1 MSNLNTLAVDIPD
14 VQFDPST
21 PGLTGL
27 VQIASWVL
35 SIGLVLGLLFL
46 IIALIGMATRG
57 FGNERVQGFIGD
69 NILRV
74 FIVVGLLAGVNGLF
88 QLFVGFDWGLG

>member
-1 MSNLNTLAVDIPD
+1 MPNLHTLAVDIPD

-69 NILRV
+69 HILRV
-74 FIVVGLLAGVNGLF
+74 FLVVGLLTSVNAIFGI
-88 QLFVGFDWGLG
+88 FVGFDWGL

>member
-1 MSNLNTLAVDIPD
+1 MSNLTTLAVDIPD

-21 PGLTGL
+21 PGLSGL

-46 IIALIGMATRG
+46 IIGLISMGVRS
-57 FGNERVQGFIGD
+57 FGNERMQGFFGD
-69 NILRV
+69 HILKV
-74 FIVVGLLAGVNGLF
+74 FLVVGALAGVNTLF
-88 QLFVGFDWGLG
+88 ALIVGFDWGLN